1 MSTYFQPQKYP
12 ATEFASTGA
21 TDEALPVVVVGAGP
35 VGMGVA
41 LGLAQRGIPVTVLEA
56 ADQVSF
62 GSRAICISRH
72 SLEVA
77 ARLGFG
83 PELEKIVLPWVGGRS
98 FYRDEQV
105 LHFEMAHGDHDV
117 RGPMVNV
124 SQSEIEQIMT
134 DTLLAHPLITF
145 HWSSSVAGVLRSDED
160 VTLDV
165 DTAFGARRLR
175 ARWVVAADGG
185 RSRMRELAGIRLQ
198 GNSYQGNYVI
208 ADIHWES
215 TLPAERMVWFD
226 PPSNPGSTIIMHQQP
241 RDIWRIDYQLDSS
254 DDAELE
260 TQEDRIRDRI
270 TRHLDWLENDV
281 PWTLE
286 WHGFYRAHALAL
298 DDFTHGR
305 ILFAGDA
312 AHLVPI
318 FGVRG
323 LNSGME
329 DAETL
334 AWTLAAVVHGTA
346 GESLLQAY
354 SAERRAAWQQN
365 VDNAG
370 KSTLIMSPGSHGYR
384 TTRDAVLALATTR
397 PEFGHLVN
405 PRQSSATHAHL
416 SPLTWPVAEGTTGV
430 LPGDPMEDRRVRVA
444 TADGS
449 VESSL
454 NRVRGTGFA
463 VLGVGVDPAGA
474 RMLAAHASALAMALS
489 PESVRAVV
497 VPAPGAAVDGA
508 ADLTV
513 LDDPDGALAQALGAS
528 AGECF
533 VIRPDGL
540 VLCRVRDLSLLG
552 DVHDH
557 LKTATAPT
565 LGVVPAHTETTATPD
580 ELLRENV
587 WMGLSE
593 ALDQAEESDREGF
606 LTRLA
611 LLLGSQSGRRE
622 FEEALAAASHVSGTV
637 SSGTPRHSHADA

>member
-1 MSTYFQPQKYP
+1 MSTYFQPRKYA
-12 ATEFASTGA
+12 ATDFASTTA
-21 TDEALPVVVVGAGP
+21 TDEALSVVVVGAGP

-105 LHFEMAHGDHDV
+105 LHFEMAHGEHDV

-165 DTAFGARRLR
+165 DTAFGVRRLR

-198 GNSYQGNYVI
+198 GNSYEGSYVI

-215 TLPAERMVWFD
+215 ALPAERMVWFD
-226 PPSNPGSTIIMHQQP
+226 PPSNPGSTIIMHRQP

-334 AWTLAAVVHGTA
+334 AWTLSAVVHGTA
-346 GESLLQAY
+346 DHSLLQAY
-354 SAERRAAWQQN
+354 SAERRGAWQQN

-397 PEFGHLVN
+397 PEFGHLIN

-430 LPGDPMEDRRVRVA
+430 LPGDPMEDRRVGVV
-444 TADGS
+444 TAGGS

-463 VLGVGVDPAGA
+463 VLGIGVDAAGA
-474 RMLAAHASALAMALS
+474 DVVAAHAAAMSMALA

-497 VPAPGAAVDGA
+497 VPAPGVAVDA
-508 ADLTV
+508 ADDLTV
-513 LDDPDGALAQALGAS
+513 LDDPDGTLATALGAS

-552 DVHDH
+552 DVPGH
-557 LKTATAPT
+557 LRAATAPAH
-565 LGVVPAHTETTATPD
+565 GVVPAHTETIATPQ

-587 WMGLSE
+587 WTGLSE
-593 ALDQAEESDREGF
+593 AMDQAEESDREGF

-622 FEEALAAASHVSGTV
+622 FEEALAAATHVSGKV
-637 SSGTPRHSHADA
+637 CSGTPRHSHVGA

>member
-1 MSTYFQPQKYP
+1 MSTYYQPTKYP
-12 ATEFASTGA
+12 ATDFDSTTA

-83 PELEKIVLPWVGGRS
+83 AELEKIVLPWVGGRS
-98 FYRDEQV
+98 LYRDQQV
-105 LHFEMAHGDHDV
+105 LHFQMRNADHDV
-117 RGPMVNV
+117 RPPMVNV
-124 SQSEIEQIMT
+124 SQSEFEQIMV
-134 DTLLAHPLITF
+134 DTIEANPLITL
-145 HWSSSVAGVLRSDED
+145 HWAASIAGVLRSDDE
-160 VTLDV
+160 VTLEV
-165 DTAFGARRLR
+165 DTADGTRHLR

-185 RSRMRELAGIRLQ
+185 RSRMRELAGIRMQ

-260 TQEDRIRDRI
+260 TQEGRIRDRI

-346 GESLLQAY
+346 DGSLLQAY
-354 SAERRAAWQQN
+354 SAERR
-365 VDNAG
+365 G
-370 KSTLIMSPGSHGYR
+370 
-384 TTRDAVLALATTR
+384 
-397 PEFGHLVN
+397 
-405 PRQSSATHAHL
+405 
-416 SPLTWPVAEGTTGV
+416 
-430 LPGDPMEDRRVRVA
+430 
-444 TADGS
+444 
-449 VESSL
+449 
-454 NRVRGTGFA
+454 
-463 VLGVGVDPAGA
+463 
-474 RMLAAHASALAMALS
+474 
-489 PESVRAVV
+489 
-497 VPAPGAAVDGA
+497 
-508 ADLTV
+508 
-513 LDDPDGALAQALGAS
+513 
-528 AGECF
+528 
-533 VIRPDGL
+533 
-540 VLCRVRDLSLLG
+540 
-552 DVHDH
+552 
-557 LKTATAPT
+557 
-565 LGVVPAHTETTATPD
+565 
-580 ELLRENV
+580 
-587 WMGLSE
+587 
-593 ALDQAEESDREGF
+593 
-606 LTRLA
+606 
-611 LLLGSQSGRRE
+611 
-622 FEEALAAASHVSGTV
+622 
-637 SSGTPRHSHADA
+637 

>member
-1 MSTYFQPQKYP
+1 MSTYFQPRKYA
-12 ATEFASTGA
+12 ATDFASTNA

-105 LHFEMAHGDHDV
+105 LHFEMAHGEHDV

-145 HWSSSVAGVLRSDED
+145 HWSSSVAGILRSDED

-165 DTAFGARRLR
+165 DTAFGVRRLH

-198 GNSYQGNYVI
+198 GNSYEGSYVI

-215 TLPAERMVWFD
+215 ALPAERMVWFD
-226 PPSNPGSTIIMHQQP
+226 PPSNPGSTIIMHRQP
-241 RDIWRIDYQLDSS
+241 RDIWRIDYQLDSA

-334 AWTLAAVVHGTA
+334 AWTLAAVVNGTA
-346 GESLLQAY
+346 DRALLQAY
-354 SAERRAAWQQN
+354 SAERRDAWQQN

-397 PEFGHLVN
+397 PEFGHLIN

-430 LPGDPMEDRRVRVA
+430 LPGDPMEDRRVRVV
-444 TADGS
+444 TAGGS

-463 VLGVGVDPAGA
+463 VLGIGVDAAGA
-474 RMLAAHASALAMALS
+474 DVVAAHAAAMSMALA

-497 VPAPGAAVDGA
+497 VPAPGVAVDA
-508 ADLTV
+508 ADDLTV
-513 LDDPDGALAQALGAS
+513 LDDPDGVLAQALGAS

-540 VLCRVRDLSLLG
+540 VLCRIRDLSLLG
-552 DVHDH
+552 DVPAH
-557 LKTATAPT
+557 LRAATAPV
-565 LGVVPAHTETTATPD
+565 LGVVPAHTETAATPE

-587 WMGLSE
+587 WTGLSE
-593 ALDQAEESDREGF
+593 ALDQAEGSDREGF
-606 LTRLA
+606 LTRLV

-622 FEEALAAASHVSGTV
+622 FEEALAAASQVSGKAC
-637 SSGTPRHSHADA
+637 SGTPRHSHVGA

>member
-1 MSTYFQPQKYP
+1 MSTYFQPRKYA
-12 ATEFASTGA
+12 ATDFASTNA

-105 LHFEMAHGDHDV
+105 LHFEMAHGEHDV

-165 DTAFGARRLR
+165 DTAFGVRRLR

-198 GNSYQGNYVI
+198 GNSYEGSYVI

-215 TLPAERMVWFD
+215 ALPAERMVWFD
-226 PPSNPGSTIIMHQQP
+226 PPSNPGSTIIMHRQP
-241 RDIWRIDYQLDSS
+241 RDIWRIDYQLDSA

-334 AWTLAAVVHGTA
+334 AWTLAAVVNGTA
-346 GESLLQAY
+346 DRALLQAY
-354 SAERRAAWQQN
+354 SSERRDAWQQN

-397 PEFGHLVN
+397 PEFGHLIN

-430 LPGDPMEDRRVRVA
+430 LPGDPMEDRRVRVV
-444 TADGS
+444 TAGGP

-463 VLGVGVDPAGA
+463 VLGIGVDAAGA
-474 RMLAAHASALAMALS
+474 DVVAAHAAAMSMALA

-497 VPAPGAAVDGA
+497 VPAQGVAVDA
-508 ADLTV
+508 ADDLTV
-513 LDDPDGALAQALGAS
+513 LDDSDGALAQALGAS

-540 VLCRVRDLSLLG
+540 VLCRIRDLSLLG
-552 DVHDH
+552 DVPAH
-557 LKTATAPT
+557 LRAATAPV
-565 LGVVPAHTETTATPD
+565 LGVVPATAATPE

-587 WMGLSE
+587 WTGLSE

-622 FEEALAAASHVSGTV
+622 FEEALAAASHVSGKV
-637 SSGTPRHSHADA
+637 CSGTPRHSHVGA

>member
-1 MSTYFQPQKYP
+1 MSTYFQPRKYA
-12 ATEFASTGA
+12 ATDFASTTA

-83 PELEKIVLPWVGGRS
+83 PALEKIVLPWVGGRS
-98 FYRDEQV
+98 FYRDEEV
-105 LHFEMAHGDHDV
+105 LHFEMAHGEHDV

-165 DTAFGARRLR
+165 DTAFGVRRLR

-198 GNSYQGNYVI
+198 GNSYEGSYVI

-215 TLPAERMVWFD
+215 ALPAERMVWFD
-226 PPSNPGSTIIMHQQP
+226 PPSNPGSTIIMHRQP
-241 RDIWRIDYQLDSS
+241 RDIWRIDYQLDSA

-334 AWTLAAVVHGTA
+334 AWTLAAVVNGTA
-346 GESLLQAY
+346 DRALLQAY
-354 SAERRAAWQQN
+354 SSERRDAWQQN

-397 PEFGHLVN
+397 PEFGHLIN

-416 SPLTWPVAEGTTGV
+416 SPLTWPVAEGATGV
-430 LPGDPMEDRRVRVA
+430 LPGDPMEDRRVRVV
-444 TADGS
+444 TAGGP

-463 VLGVGVDPAGA
+463 VLGIGVDAAGA
-474 RMLAAHASALAMALS
+474 DVVAAYAAAMSMALA

-497 VPAPGAAVDGA
+497 VPAQGVAVDA
-508 ADLTV
+508 ADDLTV

-540 VLCRVRDLSLLG
+540 VLCRIRDLSLLG
-552 DVHDH
+552 DVPAH
-557 LKTATAPT
+557 LRAATAPV
-565 LGVVPAHTETTATPD
+565 LGVVPAHTETTATPE

-587 WMGLSE
+587 WTGLSE
-593 ALDQAEESDREGF
+593 ALDQAEDSDREGF

-622 FEEALAAASHVSGTV
+622 FEEALAAASHVSGKV
-637 SSGTPRHSHADA
+637 CSGTPRHSHVGA

>member
-1 MSTYFQPQKYP
+1 MSTYFQPQKYS
-12 ATEFASTGA
+12 ATDFASTAA
-21 TDEALPVVVVGAGP
+21 TDDTLPVVVVGAGP

-105 LHFEMAHGDHDV
+105 LHFEMAHGEHDV

-160 VTLDV
+160 VTLDI
-165 DTAFGARRLR
+165 DTAFGTRRLR

-241 RDIWRIDYQLDSS
+241 RDIWRIDYQLDGS

-346 GESLLQAY
+346 DEALLQAY
-354 SAERRAAWQQN
+354 SAERRGAWQQN

-384 TTRDAVLALATTR
+384 TTRDAVLALATTH
-397 PEFGHLVN
+397 PEFGHLIN

-416 SPLTWPVAEGTTGV
+416 SPLTWPVAEGTTGL
-430 LPGDPMEDRRVRVA
+430 LPGDPLEDRRVRVV
-444 TADGS
+444 TAEGS

-463 VLGVGVDPAGA
+463 VLGVGVDAAGA
-474 RMLAAHASALAMALS
+474 RMIAAHASGLATALS
-489 PESVRAVV
+489 PELVRAVV
-497 VPAPGAAVDGA
+497 VPAPGAVVDAA

-513 LDDPDGALAQALGAS
+513 LDDPDGAVSAALGAS
-528 AGECF
+528 PGECF

-540 VLCRVRDLSLLG
+540 VLCRVRDLALLG
-552 DVHDH
+552 EVHEH
-557 LKTATAPT
+557 VRAATAPAV
-565 LGVVPAHTETTATPD
+565 GVVPAHTGTAASP
-580 ELLRENV
+580 EESLRENV

-593 ALDQAEESDREGF
+593 ALDQAGESDREGF

-622 FEEALAAASHVSGTV
+622 FEEALAAASHVSGKV
-637 SSGTPRHSHADA
+637 CSGTPRHSHAEV

>member
-12 ATEFASTGA
+12 ATDFASTTA

-41 LGLAQRGIPVTVLEA
+41 LGLAERGIPVTVLEA

-83 PELEKIVLPWVGGRS
+83 PKLDEIVLPWVGGRS

-105 LHFEMAHGDHDV
+105 LHFEMAHGEHDV

-134 DTLLAHPLITF
+134 DTLLEHPLITF
-145 HWSSSVAGVLRSDED
+145 HWSSSVAGVLRSDDD
-160 VTLDV
+160 VTLDI
-165 DTAFGARRLR
+165 DTAFGTRRLR

-298 DDFTHGR
+298 DDFAHGR

-334 AWTLAAVVHGTA
+334 AWTLAAVVNGA
-346 GESLLQAY
+346 ADEALLQAY
-354 SAERRAAWQQN
+354 SAERRGAWQQN

-397 PEFGHLVN
+397 PEFGHLIN

-430 LPGDPMEDRRVRVA
+430 LPGDPLEDRRVRVA
-444 TADGS
+444 TAEGS

-463 VLGVGVDPAGA
+463 VLGVGVDAA
-474 RMLAAHASALAMALS
+474 VADVVAAHAAALSTALS

-497 VPAPGAAVDGA
+497 VPAPGAVVDAA

-513 LDDPDGALAQALGAS
+513 LDDPDGAVAAALGAS
-528 AGECF
+528 PGECF

-552 DVHDH
+552 EVHAH
-557 LKTATAPT
+557 LKSATAPAV
-565 LGVVPAHTETTATPD
+565 GVVPAHTETAASPD

-593 ALDQAEESDREGF
+593 ALDQAGESDREGF

-611 LLLGSQSGRRE
+611 LLLGSRSGQRE
-622 FEEALAAASHVSGTV
+622 FEEALAAAAHVSDNV
-637 SSGTPRHSHADA
+637 CSGTPRHSHAGA

>member
-1 MSTYFQPQKYP
+1 MSTYFQPRKYA
-12 ATEFASTGA
+12 ATDFASTNA

-105 LHFEMAHGDHDV
+105 LHFEMAHGEHDV

-165 DTAFGARRLR
+165 DTAFGVRRLH

-198 GNSYQGNYVI
+198 GNSYEGSYVI

-215 TLPAERMVWFD
+215 ALPAERMVWFD
-226 PPSNPGSTIIMHQQP
+226 PPSNPGSTIIMHRQP
-241 RDIWRIDYQLDSS
+241 RDIWRIDYQLDSA

-334 AWTLAAVVHGTA
+334 AWTLAAVVNGTA
-346 GESLLQAY
+346 DRALLQAY
-354 SAERRAAWQQN
+354 SSERRDAWQQN

-397 PEFGHLVN
+397 PEFGHLIN

-430 LPGDPMEDRRVRVA
+430 LPGDPMEDRRVRVV
-444 TADGS
+444 TARGP

-463 VLGVGVDPAGA
+463 VLGIGVDAAGA
-474 RMLAAHASALAMALS
+474 DVVAAHAAAMSMALA

-497 VPAPGAAVDGA
+497 VPAQGVAVDA
-508 ADLTV
+508 ADDLTV
-513 LDDPDGALAQALGAS
+513 LDDSDGALAQALGAS

-540 VLCRVRDLSLLG
+540 VLCRIRDLSLLG
-552 DVHDH
+552 DVPAH
-557 LKTATAPT
+557 LRAATAPV
-565 LGVVPAHTETTATPD
+565 LGVVPAHTETAATPE

-587 WMGLSE
+587 WTGLSE

-622 FEEALAAASHVSGTV
+622 FEEALAAASHVSGKV
-637 SSGTPRHSHADA
+637 CSGTPRHSHVGA

>member
-1 MSTYFQPQKYP
+1 MSTYFQPQKYS
-12 ATEFASTGA
+12 ATDFASTTA

-83 PELEKIVLPWVGGRS
+83 AELEKIVLPWVGGRS

-105 LHFEMAHGDHDV
+105 LHFEMAHGEHDV

-165 DTAFGARRLR
+165 DTVFGTRRLR

-198 GNSYQGNYVI
+198 GNSYQGSYVI

-215 TLPAERMVWFD
+215 ALPAERMVWFD
-226 PPSNPGSTIIMHQQP
+226 PPSNPGSTIIMHRQP

-334 AWTLAAVVHGTA
+334 AWTLAAVVNGTA
-346 GESLLQAY
+346 DEALLQAY
-354 SAERRAAWQQN
+354 SAERRGAWQQN

-416 SPLTWPVAEGTTGV
+416 SPLTWPVAEGTIGV
-430 LPGDPMEDRRVRVA
+430 LPGDPLEDRRVRVA
-444 TADGS
+444 TAEGS

-463 VLGVGVDPAGA
+463 VLGVGVDAA
-474 RMLAAHASALAMALS
+474 SADIVAAHAAALS
-489 PESVRAVV
+489 TVLAPESVRAVV
-497 VPAPGAAVDGA
+497 VPAPGAAVDPAG
-508 ADLTV
+508 DLTV
-513 LDDPDGALAQALGAS
+513 LDDSDGALAQALGAS

-552 DVHDH
+552 DIPAH
-557 LKTATAPT
+557 LRAATAPAA
-565 LGVVPAHTETTATPD
+565 GVVPAHTETTATPE
-580 ELLRENV
+580 ELLRESV
-587 WMGLSE
+587 WTGLSE

-622 FEEALAAASHVSGTV
+622 FEEALAAASHVSGNV
-637 SSGTPRHSHADA
+637 CSGTPRHSHAEV

>member
-1 MSTYFQPQKYP
+1 M
-12 ATEFASTGA
+12 
-21 TDEALPVVVVGAGP
+21 
-35 VGMGVA
+35 
-41 LGLAQRGIPVTVLEA
+41 
-56 ADQVSF
+56 
-62 GSRAICISRH
+62 
-72 SLEVA
+72 
-77 ARLGFG
+77 
-83 PELEKIVLPWVGGRS
+83 LPWVGGRS

-105 LHFEMAHGDHDV
+105 LHFQMAHGDHDV

-124 SQSEIEQIMT
+124 SQSEIEQIMV
-134 DTLLAHPLITF
+134 DTLLAHPLITL

-215 TLPAERMVWFD
+215 DAARRADGVVRPAE
-226 PPSNPGSTIIMHQQP
+226 QP
-241 RDIWRIDYQLDSS
+241 RLDDHHASAAPRHLAHRLPTRQS

-270 TRHLDWLENDV
+270 TRHLDWLRERRAVDPRV
-281 PWTLE
+281 ARLLPARTRSRWT
-286 WHGFYRAHALAL
+286 
-298 DDFTHGR
+298 DFTHGR

-346 GESLLQAY
+346 DESLLQAY
-354 SAERRAAWQQN
+354 SSERRAAWQQN

-397 PEFGHLVN
+397 PEFGHLIN

-430 LPGDPMEDRRVRVA
+430 LPGDPMEDRRVRVV

-463 VLGVGVDPAGA
+463 LLGVGVDAAGA
-474 RMLAAHASALAMALS
+474 RMIAAHASALAMALS

-497 VPAPGAAVDGA
+497 VPAPGAAVAAA

-513 LDDPDGALAQALGAS
+513 LDDPDGALPTALGAS

-552 DVHDH
+552 NVHDH

-593 ALDQAEESDREGF
+593 ALDQADESDREGF

-611 LLLGSQSGRRE
+611 LLLGSQSGLRE
-622 FEEALAAASHVSGTV
+622 FEEALAAASHVSGKV
-637 SSGTPRHSHADA
+637 CSGTPRHSHADA

>member
-1 MSTYFQPQKYP
+1 MSTYFQPPKYP
-12 ATEFASTGA
+12 ATDFTSMTSG
-21 TDEALPVVVVGAGP
+21 DEPLPVVVVGAGP

-41 LGLAQRGIPVTVLEA
+41 LGLAQRGIAVTVLES

-77 ARLGFG
+77 ARLGVG

-98 FYRDEQV
+98 YYRDQEV
-105 LHFEMAHGDHDV
+105 LHFQMPHSEHDV

-134 DTLLAHPLITF
+134 EALLAHPLITL
-145 HWSSSVAGVLRSDED
+145 HWSARVVGVARAGRE
-160 VTLDV
+160 VTLDI
-165 DTAFGARRLR
+165 DTAFGARTLR
-175 ARWVVAADGG
+175 ACWVVAADGG
-185 RSRMRELAGIRLQ
+185 RSRMRELAELRLQ
-198 GNSYQGNYVI
+198 GNSYEGSYVI

-215 TLPAERMVWFD
+215 KLPAERMVWFD

-241 RDIWRIDYQLDSS
+241 RDIWRIDYQLDAS

-260 TQEDRIRDRI
+260 TQEHRIRDRI
-270 TRHLDWLENDV
+270 TRHLEWLENDV

-298 DDFTHGR
+298 ESFTHDR

-334 AWTLAAVVHGTA
+334 AWQLAAVVHGPA
-346 GESLLQAY
+346 DEVLLQAY
-354 SAERRAAWQQN
+354 STERRGAWQQN
-365 VDNAG
+365 IDNAG

-397 PEFGHLVN
+397 PEFAHLIN

-416 SPLTWPVAEGTTGV
+416 SPLTWPVAPGTTGV
-430 LPGDPMEDRRVRVA
+430 LPGDPMEDRRVRVV
-444 TADGS
+444 TTSGT

-454 NRVRGTGFA
+454 NEVRGTGFA
-463 VLGVGVDPAGA
+463 VLGFGLDAAAADVT
-474 RMLAAHASALAMALS
+474 AAHAAALAMALS
-489 PESVRAVV
+489 PESVRAIV
-497 VPAPGAAVDGA
+497 VPPAGVEVDPA
-508 ADLTV
+508 TDLTV
-513 LDDPDGALAQALGAS
+513 LDDGDGVLSRALGAS
-528 AGECF
+528 DGELF

-540 VLCRVRDLSLLG
+540 VLCRIRDVSLLG
-552 DVHDH
+552 QIHEH
-557 LKTATAPT
+557 LRSATAPT
-565 LGVVPAHTETTATPD
+565 SGVVPAHTEAGATPE
-580 ELLRENV
+580 ELVRENV

-593 ALDQAEESDREGF
+593 ALDQADETDREGF

-611 LLLGSQSGRRE
+611 MLLGSQSGRRE
-622 FEEALAAASHVSGTV
+622 FEEALAAASAV
-637 SSGTPRHSHADA
+637 SSKARHSASKHSVVDA

>member
-1 MSTYFQPQKYP
+1 
-12 ATEFASTGA
+12 
-21 TDEALPVVVVGAGP
+21 
-35 VGMGVA
+35 
-41 LGLAQRGIPVTVLEA
+41 
-56 ADQVSF
+56 
-62 GSRAICISRH
+62 
-72 SLEVA
+72 VA
-77 ARLGFG
+77 ARLGVG

-286 WHGFYRAHALAL
+286 WHGC
-298 DDFTHGR
+298 
-305 ILFAGDA
+305 
-312 AHLVPI
+312 
-318 FGVRG
+318 
-323 LNSGME
+323 
-329 DAETL
+329 
-334 AWTLAAVVHGTA
+334 
-346 GESLLQAY
+346 
-354 SAERRAAWQQN
+354 
-365 VDNAG
+365 
-370 KSTLIMSPGSHGYR
+370 YR

>member
-1 MSTYFQPQKYP
+1 MSTYFQPRKYA
-12 ATEFASTGA
+12 ATDFASTTA
-21 TDEALPVVVVGAGP
+21 IDEALPVVVVGAGP

-105 LHFEMAHGDHDV
+105 LHFEMAHGEHDV

-165 DTAFGARRLR
+165 DTAFGVRRLR

-198 GNSYQGNYVI
+198 GNSYEGSYVI
-208 ADIHWES
+208 ADINWES
-215 TLPAERMVWFD
+215 ALPAERMVWFD
-226 PPSNPGSTIIMHQQP
+226 PPSNPGSTIIMHRQP
-241 RDIWRIDYQLDSS
+241 RDIWRIDYQLDSA

-298 DDFTHGR
+298 DDFTHDR

-334 AWTLAAVVHGTA
+334 AWTLAAVVNGTA
-346 GESLLQAY
+346 DRALLQAY
-354 SAERRAAWQQN
+354 SAERRGAWQQN

-397 PEFGHLVN
+397 PEFGHLIN

-430 LPGDPMEDRRVRVA
+430 LPGDPMEDRRVRVV
-444 TADGS
+444 TAGGP
-449 VESSL
+449 VVSSL

-463 VLGVGVDPAGA
+463 VLGFGVDAAGA
-474 RMLAAHASALAMALS
+474 DVVAAHAAAMAMALA

-497 VPAPGAAVDGA
+497 VPAPGAAVDA
-508 ADLTV
+508 ADDLTV
-513 LDDPDGALAQALGAS
+513 LDDSDGALAQALGAFV
-528 AGECF
+528 GECF

-552 DVHDH
+552 DVPAH
-557 LKTATAPT
+557 LREATAPAH
-565 LGVVPAHTETTATPD
+565 GVVPSHTETAATPQ

-587 WMGLSE
+587 WTGLSE
-593 ALDQAEESDREGF
+593 ALDQAEDSDREGF

-622 FEEALAAASHVSGTV
+622 FEEALAAASHVSGKV
-637 SSGTPRHSHADA
+637 CSGTPRHSHA

>member
-1 MSTYFQPQKYP
+1 MSTYFQPRKYA
-12 ATEFASTGA
+12 ATDFASTTA
-21 TDEALPVVVVGAGP
+21 TGEALPVVVVGAGP

-98 FYRDEQV
+98 FYRDEEV
-105 LHFEMAHGDHDV
+105 LHFEMAHGEHDV

-165 DTAFGARRLR
+165 DTAFGVRRLR

-198 GNSYQGNYVI
+198 GNSYEGSYVI

-215 TLPAERMVWFD
+215 ALPAERMVWFD
-226 PPSNPGSTIIMHQQP
+226 PPSNPGSTIIMHRQP
-241 RDIWRIDYQLDSS
+241 RDIWRIDYQLDSA

-334 AWTLAAVVHGTA
+334 AWTLAAVVSGTA
-346 GESLLQAY
+346 DCALLQAY
-354 SAERRAAWQQN
+354 SAERRDAWQQN

-370 KSTLIMSPGSHGYR
+370 KSTLIMSPGGHGYR

-397 PEFGHLVN
+397 PEFGHLIN

-430 LPGDPMEDRRVRVA
+430 LPGDPMEDRRVRVV
-444 TADGS
+444 TAGGA

-463 VLGVGVDPAGA
+463 VLGIGVDAAGA
-474 RMLAAHASALAMALS
+474 DVVAAHAAAMSMALA

-497 VPAPGAAVDGA
+497 VPAPGVAVDA
-508 ADLTV
+508 ADDLTV
-513 LDDPDGALAQALGAS
+513 LDDPDGVLAQALGAS

-540 VLCRVRDLSLLG
+540 VLCRIRDLSLLG
-552 DVHDH
+552 DVPAH
-557 LKTATAPT
+557 LRAATAPV
-565 LGVVPAHTETTATPD
+565 LGVVPAHTETAATPE

-587 WMGLSE
+587 WTGLSE

-622 FEEALAAASHVSGTV
+622 FEEALAAASQVSGKAC
-637 SSGTPRHSHADA
+637 SGTPRHSHVGA

>member
-1 MSTYFQPQKYP
+1 
-12 ATEFASTGA
+12 
-21 TDEALPVVVVGAGP
+21 
-35 VGMGVA
+35 
-41 LGLAQRGIPVTVLEA
+41 
-56 ADQVSF
+56 
-62 GSRAICISRH
+62 
-72 SLEVA
+72 
-77 ARLGFG
+77 
-83 PELEKIVLPWVGGRS
+83 
-98 FYRDEQV
+98 
-105 LHFEMAHGDHDV
+105 
-117 RGPMVNV
+117 
-124 SQSEIEQIMT
+124 
-134 DTLLAHPLITF
+134 
-145 HWSSSVAGVLRSDED
+145 
-160 VTLDV
+160 
-165 DTAFGARRLR
+165 
-175 ARWVVAADGG
+175 
-185 RSRMRELAGIRLQ
+185 
-198 GNSYQGNYVI
+198 
-208 ADIHWES
+208 
-215 TLPAERMVWFD
+215 
-226 PPSNPGSTIIMHQQP
+226 
-241 RDIWRIDYQLDSS
+241 
-254 DDAELE
+254 
-260 TQEDRIRDRI
+260 
-270 TRHLDWLENDV
+270 
-281 PWTLE
+281 
-286 WHGFYRAHALAL
+286 
-298 DDFTHGR
+298 
-305 ILFAGDA
+305 
-312 AHLVPI
+312 
-318 FGVRG
+318 
-323 LNSGME
+323 ME

-346 GESLLQAY
+346 DEALLQAY

-397 PEFGHLVN
+397 PEFGHLIN

-474 RMLAAHASALAMALS
+474 RMIAAHASALAMALT

-497 VPAPGAAVDGA
+497 VPAPGVVVDAA

-513 LDDPDGALAQALGAS
+513 LDDADGALTTALGAS

-552 DVHDH
+552 DIHDH
-557 LKTATAPT
+557 LKFATAPM

-593 ALDQAEESDREGF
+593 ALDQADESDREGF

-611 LLLGSQSGRRE
+611 LLQGSQSGLRE
-622 FEEALAAASHVSGTV
+622 FQEALAAASQVSGKV
-637 SSGTPRHSHADA
+637 CSGTPRHSHADA